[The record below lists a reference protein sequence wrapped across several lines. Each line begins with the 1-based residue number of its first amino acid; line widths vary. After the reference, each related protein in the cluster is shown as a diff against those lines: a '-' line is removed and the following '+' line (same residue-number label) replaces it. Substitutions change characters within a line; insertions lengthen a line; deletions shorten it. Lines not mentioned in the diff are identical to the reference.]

1 VGEGGSGG
9 CQDNPFVLN
18 CVKEPKNVI
27 FLLLKWIE
35 RYILWEVVGESGNK
49 WEEDA
54 GYQPASLLIG
64 IREQMFLGE
73 YSFTLDEKSRMT
85 IPAKLRA
92 GFVNGLVV
100 TRGFDKC
107 LMVYAMDT
115 FRVLEEKTHQL
126 NLTSSTSRDAFRF
139 LFGGA
144 ADAVLDNAGRVLVP
158 DYLRDYAGLKGNIVI
173 VGMGSF
179 LEVWDADRWKEQ
191 LASLNDPEANA
202 RRFAS
207 LDLSTGA

>member
-1 VGEGGSGG
+1 
-9 CQDNPFVLN
+9 
-18 CVKEPKNVI
+18 
-27 FLLLKWIE
+27 
-35 RYILWEVVGESGNK
+35 
-49 WEEDA
+49 
-54 GYQPASLLIG
+54 
-64 IREQMFLGE
+64 MFLGE
-73 YSFTLDEKSRMT
+73 YCFTLDEKGRMT

-92 GFVNGLVV
+92 GFANGLVV

-107 LMVYAMDT
+107 LMVYSMDT
-115 FRVLEEKTHQL
+115 FRVLEQKTHQL
-126 NLTSSTSRDAFRF
+126 NLTNTTSRDAFRF

-144 ADAVLDNAGRVLVP
+144 ADATLDNAGRVLVP
-158 DYLRDYAGLKGNIVI
+158 DYLREYAGLLVNIVI

-179 LEVWDADRWKEQ
+179 LEVWDADKWKEQ